1 MIGSQKKEP
10 PASKA
15 EGSEKRV
22 ISLIDNTDYNHQ
34 EVNSQ
39 YNPQAVQL
47 ARQYLQENAEIRG
60 EVQRLILHPDEIPEK
75 DPGGD
80 SWQPL
85 TMADFYTPR
94 EPSKYIVGGII
105 KPKSLG
111 ILYGS
116 PGDFKSMLM
125 QDLLICILMGKHWL
139 EVAKWQKGGSPIPT
153 IQSPAIWIDQDQGID
168 EIYTRFAALGK
179 AHKAPP
185 DIPLKVY
192 SFQNP
197 PLDASDPASVAML
210 AARIEGAGL
219 VVIDNLGTIS
229 GGIEENAS
237 GMRLVMSN
245 LRWLAE
251 TTGAAIVLIHHQRKS
266 NGAIGARAGDA
277 LRGHSSI
284 EAALDYALL
293 VTREPYSDQITV
305 KSTKSRSRE
314 IAPFTAYFAYT
325 TNGAGDLE
333 TAQFYSIEPEDN
345 ASNYAIEREIK
356 AALEGNPMTITA
368 LWQAVKTALPEV
380 GRPRILDQIRKLE
393 DDHRI
398 IMMPGVKN
406 AKVYSLPV
414 RTVRSSSQQFAGM
427 NCEQEPKA

>member
-94 EPSKYIVGGII
+94 EPVKYILGGIFRE
-105 KPKSLG
+105 KSLN

-116 PGDFKSMLM
+116 PGDLKSMLL
-125 QDLLICILMGKHWL
+125 QDLAVCVSMGKPWL
-139 EVAKWQKGGSPIPT
+139 AVAPWQSGGCPIPT
-153 IQSPAIWIDQDQGID
+153 TQSPVVWLDQDQGID
-168 EIYTRFAALGK
+168 EVFTRFAALGRQ
-179 AHKAPP
+179 HNAPASS
-185 DIPLKVY
+185 PLKVY
-192 SFQNP
+192 TFQDP
-197 PLDASDPASVAML
+197 PFDASDPASVAML
-210 AARIEGAGL
+210 AARVAGAGL
-219 VVIDNLGTIS
+219 VIIDNLGTVS

-237 GMRLVMSN
+237 SMRLVMSN

-251 TTGAAIVLIHHQRKS
+251 FSGAAVVLIHHQRKS
-266 NGAIGARAGDA
+266 NGVSGRAGDA

-284 EAALDYALL
+284 EASLDLALQVD
-293 VTREPYSDQITV
+293 REPYSDQITV
-305 KSTKSRSRE
+305 KSTKARSRE
-314 IAPFTAYFAYT
+314 VAPFTAYFAYT

-333 TAQFYSIEPEDN
+333 TAQFYSIEPEDDT
-345 ASNYAIEREIK
+345 SNYAIEREIL
-356 AALEGNPMTITA
+356 AALEGSPMAITA
-368 LWQAVKTALPEV
+368 LWQAVKTALPDV
-380 GRPRILDQIRKLE
+380 GRPRILDQVRKLE
-393 DDHRI
+393 DDHRL
-398 IMMPGVKN
+398 IMTPGVKN

-427 NCEQEPKA
+427 NCEQEPKP